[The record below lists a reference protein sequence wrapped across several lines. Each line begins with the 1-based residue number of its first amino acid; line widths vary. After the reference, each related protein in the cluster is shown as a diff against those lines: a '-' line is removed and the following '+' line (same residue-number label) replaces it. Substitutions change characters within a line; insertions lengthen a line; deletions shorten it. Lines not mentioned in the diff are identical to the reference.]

1 MNGITYGWLYSLA
14 NMSRQPYTQKVEYD
28 KNDNSTIVHFELQ
41 GGPSRK
47 TMYVTALY
55 YTMTCMTS
63 VGFGNVAA
71 ETDNEKIFSICMMI
85 VAGEFSR
92 RKKSFF
98 PTNRE
103 TDRPPRF
110 SKLIFSPN
118 RETDAGLTFRFA
130 RAALLY
136 ATIFGHVTTI
146 IQQMTSATARYHD
159 ILNSVR
165 EFMKLHEVPKA
176 LSERVMDYV
185 VSTWAMTKGIDQEK
199 VRN

>member
-28 KNDNSTIVHFELQ
+28 KSDNTTIIHFELQ

-85 VAGEFSR
+85 VAGKR
-92 RKKSFF
+92 SFA
-98 PTNRE
+98 N
-103 TDRPPRF
+103 
-110 SKLIFSPN
+110 SLVS
-118 RETDAGLTFRFA
+118 A
-130 RAALLY
+130 RAIILLFRQTGKLT
-136 ATIFGHVTTI
+136 ASTLFGFAPQRCSTPPS
-146 IQQMTSATARYHD
+146 SATSRQ
-159 ILNSVR
+159 SSSR
-165 EFMKLHEVPKA
+165 
-176 LSERVMDYV
+176 
-185 VSTWAMTKGIDQEK
+185 
-199 VRN
+199 

>member
-1 MNGITYGWLYSLA
+1 MKCQNNNGKS
-14 NMSRQPYTQKVEYD
+14 NPEK
-28 KNDNSTIVHFELQ
+28 KNIEHI
-41 GGPSRK
+41 P
-47 TMYVTALY
+47 ALY

-85 VAGEFSR
+85 VGA
-92 RKKSFF
+92 
-98 PTNRE
+98 
-103 TDRPPRF
+103 
-110 SKLIFSPN
+110 LI
-118 RETDAGLTFRFA
+118 
-130 RAALLY
+130 Y

-176 LSERVMDYV
+176 LSERAMDYV

-199 VRN
+199 V

>member
-28 KNDNSTIVHFELQ
+28 KSDNTTIIHFELQ

-85 VAGEFSR
+85 VAG
-92 RKKSFF
+92 K
-98 PTNRE
+98 NR
-103 TDRPPRF
+103 
-110 SKLIFSPN
+110 S
-118 RETDAGLTFRFA
+118 LTRSLA
-130 RAALLY
+130 RA
-136 ATIFGHVTTI
+136 
-146 IQQMTSATARYHD
+146 R
-159 ILNSVR
+159 
-165 EFMKLHEVPKA
+165 
-176 LSERVMDYV
+176 
-185 VSTWAMTKGIDQEK
+185 
-199 VRN
+199 

>member
-28 KNDNSTIVHFELQ
+28 KSDNTTIIHFELQ

-85 VAGEFSR
+85 VAG
-92 RKKSFF
+92 K
-98 PTNRE
+98 NR
-103 TDRPPRF
+103 
-110 SKLIFSPN
+110 S
-118 RETDAGLTFRFA
+118 LTRSVA
-130 RAALLY
+130 RARQ
-136 ATIFGHVTTI
+136 FFCSGKPG
-146 IQQMTSATARYHD
+146 
-159 ILNSVR
+159 N
-165 EFMKLHEVPKA
+165 
-176 LSERVMDYV
+176 
-185 VSTWAMTKGIDQEK
+185 
-199 VRN
+199 